1 MPNEPSVLIW
11 ILVTLV
17 VALIFLF
24 VAAVYKL
31 WGINRELQKLTK
43 SIDKLD
49 GRVAEQER
57 QLAEVKAALDQ
68 GGGGDMFAPFLAAF
82 QQVKSKGWM
91 AALTVLGSHLFRS
104 YLSKRRQKSLPVR
117 KDP

>member
-11 ILVTLV
+11 FLVAFVVVLL
-17 VALIFLF
+17 VAL
-24 VAAVYKL
+24 VMTAYKL
-31 WGINRELQKLTK
+31 WGITRELQKLTK

-57 QLAEVKAALDQ
+57 QLAEVKVALDQ
-68 GGGGDMFAPFLAAF
+68 GGGDDTFAPFLAAF

-91 AALTVLGSHLFRS
+91 AALTVLGSRLFRS
-104 YLSKRRQKSLPVR
+104 YLTKKRQKSLPVR

>member
-1 MPNEPSVLIW
+1 MPNEPTLLIW
-11 ILVTLV
+11 ILVVFVLV
-17 VALIFLF
+17 LFTAL
-24 VAAVYKL
+24 VWTAYKL
-31 WGINRELQKLTK
+31 RTISQDLQRLTK
-43 SIDKLD
+43 TLDKVES
-49 GRVAEQER
+49 RVAEQER
-57 QLAEVKAALDQ
+57 QLAEVRAALDRR
-68 GGGGDMFAPFLAAF
+68 GNDMFSPFLEAF